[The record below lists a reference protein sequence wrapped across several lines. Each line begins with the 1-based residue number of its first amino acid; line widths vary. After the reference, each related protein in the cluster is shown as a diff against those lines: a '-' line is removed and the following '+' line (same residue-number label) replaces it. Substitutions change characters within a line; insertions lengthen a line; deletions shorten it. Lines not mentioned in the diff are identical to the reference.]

1 MLKHIDWPLLRARL
15 KDGILVLPH
24 FFKNP
29 VQGMRL
35 LPDWDWPTMVLLQGA
50 FAAACAVIGNMLERD
65 ILGVFTGLV
74 LAPLSSIVVIAV
86 GSGFF
91 YYTFLFF
98 FKREIPFRQIWLH
111 QIFAAIPV
119 QLTAVTAP
127 IIPPVILI
135 GVAASMYL
143 LYVGFT
149 ENFHLERAKVK
160 KLLIGLGA
168 IYAIFQATQ
177 FVSYSNKHDRMR
189 LKATPESLD
198 ILEKELRF
206 ED

>member
-1 MLKHIDWPLLRARL
+1 MIKSIDWPNLRARL
-15 KDGILVLPH
+15 KEAILVLPH

-35 LPDWDWPTMVLLQGA
+35 LPDWDWPTMLVLQGA
-50 FAAACAVIGNMLERD
+50 FAAACAVIGNLLERD

-74 LAPLSSIVVIAV
+74 LAPLSILVVVAV

-91 YYTFLFF
+91 YYTFFFF
-98 FKREIPFRQIWLH
+98 FKRDIPFRQIWLH
-111 QIFAAIPV
+111 QVFAAIPL
-119 QLTAVTAP
+119 QMTAVAAP

-135 GVAASMYL
+135 GVAATMYL

-160 KLLIGLGA
+160 KMLVGLGA
-168 IYAIFQATQ
+168 IYALFWATQ

-189 LKATPESLD
+189 MKATPESLD
-198 ILEKELRF
+198 ILEKELKF

>member
-1 MLKHIDWPLLRARL
+1 MTNFDWPLLRARL
-15 KDGILVLPH
+15 KEGILVLPH

-35 LPDWDWPTMVLLQGA
+35 LPDWDWPTMLVLQGA
-50 FAAACAVIGNMLERD
+50 FAAACAVIGNLLERD
-65 ILGVFTGLV
+65 ILGVFVSLV
-74 LAPLSSIVVIAV
+74 LAPLASLVVIAV

-91 YYTFLFF
+91 YYTFLFI

-119 QLTAVTAP
+119 LLTAVAAT

-135 GVAASMYL
+135 GVAAAMYL
-143 LYVGFT
+143 LFIGFT
-149 ENFHLERAKVK
+149 ENFHLERIKVK
-160 KLLIGLGA
+160 KLVIGLGA
-168 IYAIFQATQ
+168 IYALFWATQ
-177 FVSYSNKHDRMR
+177 FVSYSNKHDHLR

-198 ILEKELRF
+198 ILEKELKF